1 MTIRSIAFVA
11 TSCVLA
17 MFLSIP
23 AAAQSNGGSAR
34 TADGHPDLGG
44 VWDFRTVTPLERPEE
59 FSDKEFFTEEEVAG
73 YAAEQVLARNADL
86 NREEKKEETTE
97 RGQVNGTTE
106 SIDLALAYNDFWWD
120 RGTVVVET
128 RRTSLVV
135 DPPNGRIPALTD
147 SGAALGRRTRPHQ
160 PTTNTGPGGSSAR
173 RALHHR
179 LQFRTADAARRL
191 QHERADRPDG

>member
-1 MTIRSIAFVA
+1 MTIRPIAFLA

-23 AAAQSNGGSAR
+23 AAAQSDGGSR
-34 TADGHPDLGG
+34 TPDGHPDLGG

-106 SIDLALAYNDFWWD
+106 SIDLALAYNDF
-120 RGTVVVET
+120 
-128 RRTSLVV
+128 
-135 DPPNGRIPALTD
+135 
-147 SGAALGRRTRPHQ
+147 
-160 PTTNTGPGGSSAR
+160 
-173 RALHHR
+173 
-179 LQFRTADAARRL
+179 
-191 QHERADRPDG
+191 